1 MFNRIENPKIVE
13 QRMKKQFV
21 WFWVWFLALMV
32 IVVLLFTFFIVPAGS
47 VGVVTRFGAVNRVAY
62 PGMGMKIPL
71 VEWVVR
77 MDVRTQKDEV
87 ATSAASRDLQVVTST
102 IAVNYHL
109 DGQYAVDVYQ
119 NIGRRYTDIVI
130 APAIQNVF
138 KATTAKFTAE
148 QLITNREAVR
158 IQAEE
163 ELAKQLAPYHVIVEN
178 FNIVNFDF
186 SPEFNAAIEAK
197 QVAQQQVETSKQRL
211 AQAQVDAQTALA
223 QAKGQADAQA
233 MLQSSGAL
241 TEAYLRYLA
250 LTKWNGILP
259 TVVGGAIP
267 FIDISTTT
275 TTTIP

>member
-1 MFNRIENPKIVE
+1 MNNKQILREPK
-13 QRMKKQFV
+13 MKKTIGWI
-21 WFWVWFLALMV
+21 WFWIVAFFAFMILM
-32 IVVLLFTFFIVPAGS
+32 FSFFIVPAGS
-47 VGVVTRFGAVNRVAY
+47 VGVVTRFGAVNRVVY
-62 PGMGMKIPL
+62 PGLGMKIPL
-71 VEWVVR
+71 VEWVVQ

-87 ATSAASRDLQVVTST
+87 DTSAASKDLQVVTST

-109 DGQYAVDVYQ
+109 DGKYAVDVYQ

-158 IQAEE
+158 IQAEA
-163 ELAKQLAPYHVIVEN
+163 ELAKQLEPYHVIVEN

-211 AQAQVDAQTALA
+211 AQAEVDAQTVLA

-233 MLQSSGAL
+233 MLNSSGAL
-241 TEAYLRYLA
+241 TPEYLRYLA

-259 TVVGGAIP
+259 TVTSGAIP
-267 FIDISTTT
+267 FIDVSDVTTSS
-275 TTTIP
+275 P